1 MKLYNNFSIWVFGL
15 ICAWWAK
22 LVPFSPLLLILTN
35 LGLVSFYVTREYDF
49 NFSWIALLLV
59 VLHAKPLVLFHD
71 HGFDVVPSIAFFGV
85 YNAFLLAQGTNMV
98 REYKAKY
105 NDTPD
110 TVKEFIRQA

>member
-15 ICAWWAK
+15 IVAWWAK

-35 LGLVSFYVTREYDF
+35 LALVSFYVSRQYDF

-59 VLHAKPLVLFHD
+59 LIHAKPVVLFHKD
-71 HGFDVVPSIAFFGV
+71 GLDLLPSIAFFAV
-85 YNAFLLAQGTNMV
+85 YNAFLLAQGTTIA
-98 REYKAKY
+98 REYKRKY

-110 TVKEFIRQA
+110 TVKEFIHQA